1 MNPLTQDDF
10 SAITQLI
17 AAARQRAV
25 QAVNTALID
34 LYFSSNWG
42 AISVLSAA
50 NIRCKWAGETSRWIC
65 CFPSGQGAAA
75 SQAARI
81 LFAERAGRLSRR
93 PNRNPPIAWYRNTG

>member
-10 SAITQLI
+10 SEITQLI

-65 CFPSGQGAAA
+65 CFSIAAKA
-75 SQAARI
+75 LLQAKLHEFYLQNAPDDYPEDPAGI
-81 LFAERAGRLSRR
+81 LQ
-93 PNRNPPIAWYRNTG
+93 